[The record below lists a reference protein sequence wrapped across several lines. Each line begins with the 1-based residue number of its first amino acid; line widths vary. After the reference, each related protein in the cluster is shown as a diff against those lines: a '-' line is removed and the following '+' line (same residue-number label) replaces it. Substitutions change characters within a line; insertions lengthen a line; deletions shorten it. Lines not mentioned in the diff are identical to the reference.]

1 MRNIVLLEPEVN
13 GAYDPLRSLIYAWDC
28 TRVPIIVPF
37 LRIAVYICIAMSI
50 MLFIE
55 RVYMAIVIVFV
66 KCLGKKRYTK
76 YQLDSIKED
85 LEKNKNYPML
95 LVQIPMFN
103 EKEVYKLSIG
113 AVCGLSWPSD
123 RLIVQVLDDSTNE
136 VLRALVEL
144 ECRKWIE
151 KGVNVKYET
160 RNNRNGYKAGALR
173 EGLKK
178 HYVEDCEFVVI
189 FDADFQPEEDFLWR
203 TIPYLLENPE
213 LALVQA
219 SLKAGC
225 MTIVVCEVQSE
236 IQKVYGVG
244 TAGVWR
250 IRALH
255 DAGGWKDRT
264 TVEDMDLAVRASLKG
279 WKFLFVGD
287 LALTD
292 INSIAGHVDL
302 LISSGKCSR
311 KSLSVRSMHLLVFW
325 ILFENVMSLHRS
337 KAAIIG
343 LLEANRV
350 NEWVV
355 TEKLGNTMKQKYNAR
370 ASKRSRS
377 RIRERIHILELIV
390 GMYLLHCAIYNM
402 LFGHNH
408 FFIYLLLQAGAFFI
422 IGVGYVGTFVPN

>member
-13 GAYDPLRSLIYAWDC
+13 EAYDPLRSLNYAWDC
-28 TRVPIIVPF
+28 IRVPIIVPL

-136 VLRALVEL
+136 VLRVFFLIQSNLSFDCMKIYDSINDSRETMCKALVEL

-189 FDADFQPEEDFLWR
+189 FDADFQPEEDFLRR

-219 SLKAGC
+219 RWKF
-225 MTIVVCEVQSE
+225 
-236 IQKVYGVG
+236 G

-287 LALTD
+287 LAV
-292 INSIAGHVDL
+292 SI
-302 LISSGKCSR
+302 
-311 KSLSVRSMHLLVFW
+311 
-325 ILFENVMSLHRS
+325 
-337 KAAIIG
+337 
-343 LLEANRV
+343 EA
-350 NEWVV
+350 
-355 TEKLGNTMKQKYNAR
+355 
-370 ASKRSRS
+370 
-377 RIRERIHILELIV
+377 
-390 GMYLLHCAIYNM
+390 
-402 LFGHNH
+402 
-408 FFIYLLLQAGAFFI
+408 
-422 IGVGYVGTFVPN
+422 FV